1 MASFVAHVL
10 ICTHRLL
17 IPTTNWLEIYYNVIG
32 ALIGVTLVAVGLL
45 TGSVDTAVFTC
56 WAKEILLPKI
66 PENSFIVMDNAAFH
80 NGVEMQKLIKDAG
93 HTLLYLPPYSP
104 DLNPIEKKWAQV
116 KQIRKTT
123 NCTIDE
129 LFALHLT

>member
-1 MASFVAHVL
+1 
-10 ICTHRLL
+10 
-17 IPTTNWLEIYYNVIG
+17 
-32 ALIGVTLVAVGLL
+32 
-45 TGSVDTAVFTC
+45 
-56 WAKEILLPKI
+56 
-66 PENSFIVMDNAAFH
+66 
-80 NGVEMQKLIKDAG
+80 MQKLIKDAG